1 MNVDI
6 TVRTLISRPVAV
18 VAEYAADPLNAPKW
32 YANIKAVTLHTPET
46 PLAVGAQ
53 MDFVAHFL
61 GRRLSYTYEITEYD
75 PGRRLVMRTSDG
87 PFPMCTTYSWSAEG
101 DATVM
106 ALQNTGTPSG
116 FGALMTPFMSLAMKA
131 ATTKDLARL
140 KRILEQ
146 R

>member
-6 TVRTLISRPVAV
+6 TVRTVINRPVAV
-18 VAEYAADPLNAPKW
+18 VAEYAADPLNAPEW
-32 YANIKAVTLHTPET
+32 YANIKSVTLHTPGT
-46 PLAVGAQ
+46 QLGVGAQ

-61 GRRLSYTYEITEYD
+61 GRRLSYTYEITEYE

-87 PFPMCTTYSWSAEG
+87 PFPMHTAYSWSAEG
-101 DATVM
+101 DGTVM
-106 ALQNTGTPSG
+106 TLRNTGTPSG
-116 FGALMTPFMSLAMKA
+116 FGAILTPFMSLAMKA
-131 ATTKDLARL
+131 ATTKDLANL

>member
-18 VAEYAADPLNAPKW
+18 VAEYAADPVNAPEW
-32 YANIKAVTLHTPET
+32 YANIKAVTPHAPGT
-46 PLAVGAQ
+46 PLGVGAR

-87 PFPMCTTYSWSAEG
+87 PFPMRTTYTWSAEG

-106 ALQNTGTPSG
+106 TLRNTGTPSG
-116 FGALMTPFMSLAMKA
+116 FGAILTPFMRLAMKA
-131 ATTKDLARL
+131 ATTKDLANL